1 MPIYEYQCEQTNNI
15 FEVNQSINAQ
25 PLTTCQ
31 LQGCEC
37 QGKGKAHRIIS
48 KNVGVI
54 FKGTGFYET
63 DYVKKQAP
71 EKVAEP
77 PQAPA
82 CKGCANN
89 DSCPSANAE

>member
-15 FEVNQSINAQ
+15 FEVNQSINAK

-37 QGKGKAHRIIS
+37 QGKGKVHRIIS

-63 DYVKKQAP
+63 DYVKKKDTEQ
-71 EKVAEP
+71 

-82 CKGCANN
+82 CESCSNN
-89 DSCPSANAE
+89 AICPSANAE